1 MSRYSFIMTRAKERS
16 SPRTIGGAVRNAA
29 GLPLILAARRA
40 LIAAACL
47 LGSVNAASADGP
59 DGDRIRRIV
68 TDVIRPLMAENAI
81 PGMAVG
87 VVVGGRRHVVN
98 LGVANKETGGTVTGE
113 TLFEL
118 GSVSKTFTATLA
130 AYAQATGALS
140 FSEAASKHLP
150 ALAGSAFDGISLLD
164 LGTYTA
170 GGLPLQF
177 PDAVTSHDGMIAFYR
192 GWRPRYAPG
201 THRLYANTSI
211 GLFGFIAAA
220 SMRRPFGELLEGKL
234 FPALGLSSTFVTVP
248 PARMGDYAYGY
259 AKDDKPVR
267 VAPGMLDS
275 EAYGIKTTAG
285 DMLRFVEANIDPSGL
300 DDMLG
305 RAIRTTQTGYFK
317 LGGMVQGLGWEM
329 YADPADLDTLLAGNA
344 AGVILE
350 ANPVVR
356 LDPPLSPNPGMLLD
370 KTGSTNGFGAYV
382 AFVPAKRIGLVML
395 ANRNYPIPNRVKAAH
410 KILSAL
416 DGPTDAARAP

>member
-1 MSRYSFIMTRAKERS
+1 M
-16 SPRTIGGAVRNAA
+16 RNAA
-29 GLPLILAARRA
+29 GLPLISETWRS

-47 LGSVNAASADGP
+47 LGGVDAASADDP
-59 DGDRIRRIV
+59 DGDRVQRIV

-87 VVVGGRRHVVN
+87 IVVGGRRHVVN
-98 LGVANKETGGTVTGE
+98 LGVANKEASRTVTGE

-140 FSEAASKHLP
+140 FSESASQHLP

-164 LGTYTA
+164 HGTYTA

-220 SMRRPFGELLEGKL
+220 SMGRPFGELLEGKL

-267 VAPGMLDS
+267 VTPGMLDS

-300 DDMLG
+300 DDTHG

-344 AGVILE
+344 APVILE
-350 ANPVVR
+350 ANPVAR
-356 LDPPLSPNPGMLLD
+356 LDPPLSPNPGMLID

-382 AFVPAKRIGLVML
+382 AFVPAKRIGIVML
-395 ANRNYPIPNRVKAAH
+395 ANRNYPISSRVKAAH
-410 KILSAL
+410 EILSAL
-416 DGPTDAARAP
+416 DGPTDAAGAP